1 MKHFYLF
8 ASALF
13 MTASAMCQFP
23 VTLRVDMNGVATDSL
38 HVAGNFMDNNYDNV
52 VENAAYVNWTPS
64 SASGLLTDS
73 DGDGIHEIVMN
84 LVAGRYEFKFI
95 NGNDW
100 PYSEDVPAACQ
111 VEVSGNDNRQIMV
124 SGPMTYEV
132 CYASCALCDQNSIR
146 LRVDMN
152 YFDDDMDG
160 IPAEPGD
167 DINPDGVYA
176 YNAADM
182 SMIALQDWNAD
193 NVWETVYAS
202 ASNSLEFVYV
212 NGPNITS
219 GFSMELVT
227 GACANAAGNRVE
239 ALAPNVVAPLYC
251 WNLCDACVAPS
262 EIIFSVNMNGACQ
275 DLTPGVNLV
284 GTVTDWGTGVPM
296 SDADGDGIYTHTL
309 FLAPG
314 NYEYK
319 FRIGSGGW
327 EGNPNRQLTVV
338 ADTNV
343 TLETACFG
351 SLDPC
356 GLVFPPSDITFQVST
371 GNATLAA
378 GDIFWVMGN
387 FTNPQW
393 QDGAIQMTD
402 ADGDGTWTATVADV
416 CQPLIYYKYRYGAV
430 GGTTFV
436 EDTANFSIIG
446 GCGVDN
452 GGFSDNRVLNRGAN
466 DTTVCFAFNT
476 CESCLTVG
484 LEEFFSASD
493 INVFPNPAT
502 AEVNLI
508 FNSMLGQSLQVSLM
522 DYTGRTVRSF
532 NWIVSAGNN
541 RRTLNLEDIPSGAYV
556 MRIANAE
563 QSSSRILIVE

>member
-8 ASALF
+8 ASALLLSV
-13 MTASAMCQFP
+13 SAMCQFP
-23 VTLRVDMNGVATDSL
+23 VTFRVDMNGVATDSL
-38 HVAGNFMDNNYDNV
+38 HVAGNFMDNNDDNV

-95 NGNDW
+95 NGNTW
-100 PYSEDVPAACQ
+100 SSVEDVPAACQ
-111 VEVSGNDNRQIMV
+111 VEVSGNDNRQVMV
-124 SGPMTYEV
+124 SGPTTYEV

-160 IPAEPGD
+160 IAAEIGD

-176 YNAADM
+176 YNASDM

-202 ASNSLEFVYV
+202 SENSMEFVFV

-219 GFSMELVT
+219 GYTMEFVA
-227 GACANAAGNRVE
+227 GACANSAGNRVE
-239 ALAPNVVAPLYC
+239 PLSPNTVAPLYC
-251 WNLCDACVAPS
+251 WNICDPCVAPS
-262 EIIFSVNMNGACQ
+262 AIIFSVNMNGACQ

-309 FLAPG
+309 YLSPG

-319 FRIGSGGW
+319 FRIGSVGW

-351 SLDPC
+351 SLEPC
-356 GLVFPPSDITFQVST
+356 GEVFPPSDITFQVST

-452 GGFSDNRVLNRGAN
+452 GGFTDNRVLSRGAN
-466 DTTVCFAFNT
+466 DTTVCYAFNS

-484 LEEFFSASD
+484 IEEAFSAAD
-493 INVFPNPAT
+493 INVFPNPAGDV
-502 AEVNLI
+502 VNLI
-508 FNSMLGQSLQVSLM
+508 FNSSKGESLQVLLT
-522 DYTGRTVRSF
+522 DNLGRTVRSF
-532 NWIVSAGNN
+532 NWLVNAGNN
-541 RRTLNLEDIPSGAYV
+541 RKSLNIQDVPSGAYV
-556 MRIANAE
+556 IRIANSD
-563 QSSSRILIVE
+563 QSASRILIVE